1 MKWGAPVSR
10 FKVHVRNIN
19 PYTGT
24 MGDDIPVEIKGVGLN
39 ANGVLSSEKTL
50 GLKGT
55 AKGSDDFA
63 TDWIDAPLEAG
74 KEYGIRMNYTGSSTA
89 KIVINAGGSYI
100 TSNPASIWAYNGA
113 PFHIW
118 LEAETP
124 ASTKIYTFG
133 GDSLTGGIGATLP
146 VFDSWAYQL
155 SRTQGVLPVM
165 YAATGSYF
173 DDWID
178 GSNPYRLTVWD
189 GARFAKGDVLF
200 QNMGSNNI
208 FVGNSLSAMQTKSK
222 SYTSVMKS
230 KVKSGAPVVTTAILP
245 RNSKP
250 ASDATEQTRIQYN
263 SWLAGKPVDIGATK
277 HVDFISVISTDNDNI
292 PTEKTTDGVHLTTAS
307 YADIAASVNTQW
319 AKP

>member
-1 MKWGAPVSR
+1 
-10 FKVHVRNIN
+10 
-19 PYTGT
+19 
-24 MGDDIPVEIKGVGLN
+24 
-39 ANGVLSSEKTL
+39 
-50 GLKGT
+50 
-55 AKGSDDFA
+55 
-63 TDWIDAPLEAG
+63 
-74 KEYGIRMNYTGSSTA
+74 
-89 KIVINAGGSYI
+89 
-100 TSNPASIWAYNGA
+100 
-113 PFHIW
+113 
-118 LEAETP
+118 
-124 ASTKIYTFG
+124 
-133 GDSLTGGIGATLP
+133 
-146 VFDSWAYQL
+146 
-155 SRTQGVLPVM
+155 M

-189 GARFAKGDVLF
+189 DARFAKGDVLF
-200 QNMGSNNI
+200 QNMGSNNV

-222 SYTSVMKS
+222 SYTSVMKG

-263 SWLAGKPVDIGATK
+263 SWLAGKPADIGATK

-292 PTEKTTDGVHLTTAS
+292 PTEKTTDGVHLTTAA